1 MKHTISFLLIGIDSV
16 SAITLLQSFTQ
27 KSGIS
32 LESQGFFVKATHSHK
47 ATLEAF
53 VREVNAFFGA
63 KFVLSKSL
71 AQTAI
76 TLLKSTHQKLS
87 TAESCTG
94 GLLGYEF
101 TQISGASEVFLG
113 GVISYDNSIKESWLG
128 VDSQDLQSF
137 GAVSEVVV
145 SQMCKGILHLSGA
158 DFALAT
164 SGIAGP
170 GGGSAQKPVGLVY
183 IGVQHRGEVAKVER
197 HIFSGNRKSV
207 QKQAAQTAILMLIRE
222 ILES

>member
-1 MKHTISFLLIGIDSV
+1 MKHTLSFLLIGIDSL
-16 SAITLLQSFTQ
+16 SAITLLSSLAQ
-27 KSGIS
+27 KNDVL
-32 LESQGFFVKATHSHK
+32 LESSSLFVRATHTHK

-53 VREVNAFFGA
+53 MREVSALFG
-63 KFVLSKSL
+63 SKLVRGKNL
-71 AQTAI
+71 AQTVIA
-76 TLLKSTHQKLS
+76 LLKATHQKLS

-101 TQISGASEVFLG
+101 TRISGASEVFLG
-113 GVISYDNSIKESWLG
+113 GVISYDNAIKEAWLG
-128 VDSQDLQSF
+128 VDSHDLQSF

-145 SQMCKGILHLSGA
+145 SQMCKGVLRLSGA

-183 IGVQHRGEVAKVER
+183 IGVQHRGEAAKVER
-197 HIFSGNRKSV
+197 HIFSGNRTSV
-207 QKQAAQTAILMLIRE
+207 QKQAAQTAILILLRE
-222 ILES
+222 ILYL

>member
-1 MKHTISFLLIGIDSV
+1 MKHTCSFLLIGIDSM
-16 SAITLLQSFTQ
+16 SAITLLGSLAQ
-27 KSGIS
+27 KSDVC
-32 LESQGFFVKATHSHK
+32 LESSGFFIKATHTHK

-53 VREVNAFFGA
+53 MREVGVLFG
-63 KFVLSKSL
+63 SKLVQGKNL
-71 AQTAI
+71 AQSAI
-76 TLLKSTHQKLS
+76 TLLKTTNQKLS

-183 IGVQHRGEVAKVER
+183 IGVQHRGEVAKVEW

-207 QKQAAQTAILMLIRE
+207 QRQAVQMAVVMLLRE
-222 ILES
+222 ILGA